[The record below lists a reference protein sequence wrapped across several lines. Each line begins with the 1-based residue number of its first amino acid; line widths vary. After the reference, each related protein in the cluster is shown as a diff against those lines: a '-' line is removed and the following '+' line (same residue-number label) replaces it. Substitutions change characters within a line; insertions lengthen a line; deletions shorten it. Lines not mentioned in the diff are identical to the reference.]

1 MSLNDYVLQ
10 IIDVLINILN
20 DQHEYSQVV
29 KKAYVIKQEGSD
41 NLPTVSS

>member
-1 MSLNDYVLQ
+1 MSLNVYVLQ

-29 KKAYVIKQEGSD
+29 KWPV
-41 NLPTVSS
+41 